1 MSDPTERKK
10 VEPHPVSA
18 HRTPEEIAKDEAG
31 PIGDASNPEHK
42 KPPAEQ
48 GPVLKLDKGT
58 VERPGPARRDKSK

>member
-31 PIGDASNPEHK
+31 PIGDGSKAEHK
-42 KPPAEQ
+42 KPAAEK
-48 GPVLKLDKGT
+48 GPVRKLDKAS
-58 VERPGPARRDKSK
+58 VEGPGPARIDKSK